1 MLGFVSPS
9 SPSSSCGGAPGRPP
23 AAGGGVIVTHTDPCF
38 LGSRAQLTGEIEGA
52 IARSLAAETASVTR
66 HDVLRRD
73 IETAV
78 AEGQAAPRPVTF
90 WKALRVVALPVGFI
104 CVSTT
109 LALLAISQE
118 QGYALDT
125 SVKAN
130 TARMG
135 AVFQQMGA
143 LNQTTWGLSARM
155 NLVGDKVDSLT
166 ELNNAIG
173 AVEWEAITTLSTHVD
188 TLRTAFLALVQA
200 MQASSSQQQR
210 RQPHHHSNKNNS
222 SSQQQQRQQD
232 QHIIIEQEEV
242 SKKRRGEPPRI
253 RTGAHH
259 HRNDVSQ
266 QPYYASAALLRLRAR
281 WDERVRA
288 GLSLPRARAAVAH
301 RD

>member
-200 MQASSSQQQR
+200 MQASSSQQR
-210 RQPHHHSNKNNS
+210 RQHSNS
-222 SSQQQQRQQD
+222 SSQQPQQER
-232 QHIIIEQEEV
+232 IIIEQEEV

-259 HRNDVSQ
+259 HRNFVSQ
-266 QPYYASAALLRLRAR
+266 QQQPYYYASAALLRLRAR

>member
-200 MQASSSQQQR
+200 MQASSSQQR
-210 RQPHHHSNKNNS
+210 RQHSNS
-222 SSQQQQRQQD
+222 SSQQQPQQER
-232 QHIIIEQEEV
+232 IIIEQEEV

-259 HRNDVSQ
+259 HRNFVSQ
-266 QPYYASAALLRLRAR
+266 QQQPYYYASAALLRLRAR

>member
-200 MQASSSQQQR
+200 MQASSSSQQR
-210 RQPHHHSNKNNS
+210 RQHSNS
-222 SSQQQQRQQD
+222 SSQQPQQER
-232 QHIIIEQEEV
+232 IIIEQEEV

-259 HRNDVSQ
+259 HRNFVSQ
-266 QPYYASAALLRLRAR
+266 QQQPYYYASAALLRLRAR

>member
-23 AAGGGVIVTHTDPCF
+23 AAGVIVTHTDPCF

-200 MQASSSQQQR
+200 MQASSSSQQR
-210 RQPHHHSNKNNS
+210 RQHSNS
-222 SSQQQQRQQD
+222 SSQQQPQQER
-232 QHIIIEQEEV
+232 IIIEQEEV

-259 HRNDVSQ
+259 HRNFVSQ
-266 QPYYASAALLRLRAR
+266 QQQPYYYASAALLRLRAR

>member
-23 AAGGGVIVTHTDPCF
+23 AAGVIVTHTDPCF

-200 MQASSSQQQR
+200 MQASSSQQR
-210 RQPHHHSNKNNS
+210 RQHSNS
-222 SSQQQQRQQD
+222 SSQQPQQER
-232 QHIIIEQEEV
+232 IIEQEEV

-259 HRNDVSQ
+259 HRNFVSQ
-266 QPYYASAALLRLRAR
+266 QQQPYYYASAALLRLRAR

>member
-200 MQASSSQQQR
+200 MQASSSQQR
-210 RQPHHHSNKNNS
+210 RQHSNS
-222 SSQQQQRQQD
+222 SSQQQPQQER
-232 QHIIIEQEEV
+232 IIIEQEEEV

-259 HRNDVSQ
+259 HRNFVSQ
-266 QPYYASAALLRLRAR
+266 QQQPYYYASAALLRLRAR